1 MPVLSCNKGDKVEDQ
16 AQKKVDESWKEK
28 AKTEPQTEEKQV
40 KSDLPEADFKF
51 FLTTLGMQAW
61 MALGMVPNPI
71 DNKTEENIDQAK
83 FIIDTLE
90 VLQQKTKGNL
100 DKEET
105 ELLEHLL
112 YDLRLAFVDKT
123 IAKG

>member
-1 MPVLSCNKGDKVEDQ
+1 MEDQ

-28 AKTEPQTEEKQV
+28 TKTAPQTEEKQE

-61 MALGMVPNPI
+61 IALGMVPNPI
-71 DNKTEENIDQAK
+71 DNKTEGNIGQAK

-100 DKEET
+100 DKDET
-105 ELLEHLL
+105 ELIEHLL

-123 IAKG
+123 MKKG

>member
-1 MPVLSCNKGDKVEDQ
+1 MEENTE
-16 AQKKVDESWKEK
+16 KKVDESWKEK
-28 AKTEPQTEEKQV
+28 AKIEPQTAPQAQEKHE
-40 KSDLPEADFKF
+40 KSERSELPEADFKF

-61 MALGMVPNPI
+61 IALGMVPNPI
-71 DNKTEENIDQAK
+71 DNKTEENIGQAK

-100 DKEET
+100 DKDET

-123 IAKG
+123 IDKG